1 MVMSYLSRIESHE
14 HSTDASSETPGA
26 QYGTKCDDEG
36 FLVRAGSREECTL
49 KFLTEFD
56 IASY

>member
-1 MVMSYLSRIESHE
+1 MSYLSRIESHE
-14 HSTDASSETPGA
+14 HSTDASPGTPGA

-36 FLVRAGSREECTL
+36 SLVRAGSREECTL